1 MGCGERMRPSACAL
15 VAALATALATPRAH
29 AIERQLQLSLRPGF
43 SWSSGPHG
51 GPGAAVDLG
60 ASYGL
65 NDAFSVY
72 ANGSWS
78 LAFPDLARNS
88 PRHGASLSAGVLY
101 AFDYLRV
108 VPYLGLGARADLMV
122 GPDIGWWGASAEGR
136 VGAMW
141 LVKRSFALDLQ
152 AAYAF
157 PFFNRDL
164 VSDMFTVTAGA
175 VLLFDL

>member
-51 GPGAAVDLG
+51 GPGAALDLG
-60 ASYGL
+60 ASWGL
-65 NDAFSVY
+65 NDTFNLY
-72 ANGSWS
+72 ANASWAV
-78 LAFPDLARNS
+78 AFPDVARNS
-88 PRHGASLSAGVLY
+88 PRHGASLSAGLIY

-122 GPDIGWWGASAEGR
+122 GPDLGWWGASAEAR
-136 VGAMW
+136 VGALW

-164 VSDMFTVTAGA
+164 VSDMLTVTAGA
-175 VLLFDL
+175 VLVLDL

>member
-1 MGCGERMRPSACAL
+1 MRPSACAL
-15 VAALATALATPRAH
+15 AAALSTALASPDARAV
-29 AIERQLQLSLRPGF
+29 ERQLQLSLRPGF

-51 GPGAAVDLG
+51 GPGTAVDLG
-60 ASYGL
+60 AVYGL

-72 ANGSWS
+72 ANANWS
-78 LAFPDLARNS
+78 VAFPSVARNS
-88 PRHGASLSAGVLY
+88 PRHGASLSAGVIY

-108 VPYLGLGARADLMV
+108 VPYLGLGARGDLMV
-122 GPDIGWWGASAEGR
+122 GPQIGWWGLSAEAR

-164 VSDMFTVTAGA
+164 AGDLLTVTAGA
-175 VLLFDL
+175 ALLFDL

>member
-1 MGCGERMRPSACAL
+1 MRTLACAL
-15 VAALATALATPRAH
+15 AATLSVALFAPAAQAV
-29 AIERQLQLSLRPGF
+29 ERQLQLSLRPGF

-51 GPGAAVDLG
+51 GPGAAVDLT

-72 ANGSWS
+72 ANLGWTM
-78 LAFPDLARNS
+78 AFPDVARNS
-88 PRHGASLSAGVLY
+88 PRQGGALSAGVFY

-108 VPYLGLGARADLMV
+108 VPYLGLGARGDLMV
-122 GPDIGWWGASAEGR
+122 GPDIGWWGLSAEGR
-136 VGAMW
+136 LGAMW

-152 AAYAF
+152 ASYAF

-164 VSDMFTVTAGA
+164 AGDLFSVTAGA
-175 VLLFDL
+175 TLLFDL